1 MQGVSKRVAKHLRR
15 QEMWKVKKAAKK
27 EAKKAA
33 REEAK
38 RQQQKDGVV
47 SGQKDKEIDPVLQQE
62 RREHRLVQ
70 RREAQEDFVRR
81 CAEGA
86 RVVVD
91 CGFDDQMTEKELK
104 SLGQQVMYVYA
115 SNKRAP
121 SPCTIYL
128 TELGPSMEKR
138 LSGLAGTQNW
148 HGFVREPRPYVEAFA
163 GEREKLVYLTSDS
176 PNSLTKWDRGA
187 VYIIGGIV
195 DRNRLKRVTYEKALV
210 QGIVTARFP
219 LQEYVTLGST
229 PVLTVNHVFDILLE
243 FQHTND
249 WRAAFAK
256 VLPQRKGLN
265 LRTSSEAGGGMGGQ
279 QVERQQEEGKW
290 LVREEGEEQ
299 AREEKG

>member
-1 MQGVSKRVAKHLRR
+1 
-15 QEMWKVKKAAKK
+15 MWKVKKAAKK

-62 RREHRLVQ
+62 RREHRLIQ

-128 TELGPSMEKR
+128 TE
-138 LSGLAGTQNW
+138 
-148 HGFVREPRPYVEAFA
+148 
-163 GEREKLVYLTSDS
+163 
-176 PNSLTKWDRGA
+176 
-187 VYIIGGIV
+187 
-195 DRNRLKRVTYEKALV
+195 
-210 QGIVTARFP
+210 
-219 LQEYVTLGST
+219 
-229 PVLTVNHVFDILLE
+229 
-243 FQHTND
+243 
-249 WRAAFAK
+249 
-256 VLPQRKGLN
+256 
-265 LRTSSEAGGGMGGQ
+265 
-279 QVERQQEEGKW
+279 
-290 LVREEGEEQ
+290 
-299 AREEKG
+299 